1 MTTESNISS
10 IKGAEF
16 ININSISPLI
26 SKCEIKVFY
35 LGKNRNGSF
44 IDRTTAEKL
53 ANTLPG
59 CPIVGQYVENK
70 EDFNDHGEQIIFD
83 SEGMRKNI
91 LTRPYGFVPT
101 DAKVWFMDFEETDDF
116 GNEVIRTYLMTEGY
130 LWTGQFE
137 ECQRVVDE
145 GNPQSMELDEKTLEG
160 HWASDEKSGREFF
173 IINDGI
179 LSKLC
184 ILGEDVEPC
193 FEGASVTAPEVSAN
207 FSKDD
212 DVIKTFV
219 KRIHS
224 LYEEVEKLKF
234 TSKEEDEEGG
244 KTEMNEDQTLE
255 NVVEDTTPAGENT
268 ETAVEPEVETTPE
281 SEQATSVDNATDTEF
296 KKNEDDED
304 KSSDNKENSD
314 DAKTDDKKDDEE
326 EDKDKE
332 KDAKTK
338 NSLGGS
344 EVNIETEFAALQ
356 KELAEVKAQ
365 FAALV
370 EENKG
375 LVEFKSAVEKKE
387 KEEIIN
393 SFTSLTEEDKKDVVM
408 NIDKYSAQ
416 DIKKELALI
425 YFERSSAAEKA
436 QGAVET
442 SQSPITTFNLNE
454 TDASM
459 PEWLRAIKA
468 ASK

>member
-1 MTTESNISS
+1 
-10 IKGAEF
+10 
-16 ININSISPLI
+16 
-26 SKCEIKVFY
+26 
-35 LGKNRNGSF
+35 
-44 IDRTTAEKL
+44 
-53 ANTLPG
+53 
-59 CPIVGQYVENK
+59 
-70 EDFNDHGEQIIFD
+70 
-83 SEGMRKNI
+83 
-91 LTRPYGFVPT
+91 
-101 DAKVWFMDFEETDDF
+101 
-116 GNEVIRTYLMTEGY
+116 
-130 LWTGQFE
+130 
-137 ECQRVVDE
+137 
-145 GNPQSMELDEKTLEG
+145 MELDENSLDAFWTKDNKG
-160 HWASDEKSGREFF
+160 KPQFF
-173 IINDGI
+173 IINEAI
-179 LSKLC
+179 MSKLC

-281 SEQATSVDNATDTEF
+281 SEQATSVDTDTEF

-314 DAKTDDKKDDEE
+314 DDKTDDKKDNEE

-338 NSLGGS
+338 NSLEGS

-356 KELAEVKAQ
+356 KELAEVKSQ

-436 QGAVET
+436 QGAVEA